1 MENMYRL
8 RVNTW
13 FKTSE
18 QGMQAMI
25 LHVDMHVIS
34 LSMFEPSMVI
44 PGHSGSYLTMSLV
57 DWYISL
63 PCSFENGST
72 TLSWMV

>member
-34 LSMFEPSMVI
+34 LSMFEPSMV
-44 PGHSGSYLTMSLV
+44 S
-57 DWYISL
+57 
-63 PCSFENGST
+63 
-72 TLSWMV
+72 SWPFRELLDHESR

>member
-1 MENMYRL
+1 MEETMENMYRL

-34 LSMFEPSMVI
+34 LSMFEPSMV
-44 PGHSGSYLTMSLV
+44 
-57 DWYISL
+57 
-63 PCSFENGST
+63 N
-72 TLSWMV
+72 SWPFRELLDHESR